1 MNYFQKL
8 INFAYKL
15 YLPLPIRSSYFLY
28 FSYLNIFF
36 GRTVHWILVPWSGI
50 EPMPLQWPALSPGPS
65 GKPLCPLFP
74 QQWHT
79 AAGLCSVKANCLW
92 PHGPQQAPLS
102 MGVPRQGHWSGLPFL
117 LQRIFLTQGLN
128 PCLWC
133 LLHWQVDFFFLTTV
147 PPGKPNDTQ
156 TPLFS
161 PIVLPSAFMTII
173 HIFLKL
179 KPSFTH
185 LPSYIF

>member
-8 INFAYKL
+8 INFTYKL

-28 FSYLNIFF
+28 FSYLNIFL
-36 GRTVHWILVPWSGI
+36 GLTVHWILVPWSGI
-50 EPMPLQWPALSPGPS
+50 EPMPPAVAVPSPNHWTIREVPISPYFLSND
-65 GKPLCPLFP
+65 
-74 QQWHT
+74 T
-79 AAGLCSVKANCLW
+79 YTTAGLCSVKSNSLW

-117 LQRIFLTQGLN
+117 LRGSSWPRIESVSLVSLAPAGGFL
-128 PCLWC
+128 
-133 LLHWQVDFFFLTTV
+133 FLTTV

-161 PIVLPSAFMTII
+161 PLFFPLPSW
-173 HIFLKL
+173 L
-179 KPSFTH
+179 SFI
-185 LPSYIF
+185 YF